1 MSIEQA
7 LIGAVLL
14 GGSRTFDEVELL
26 AADFFEPMAEKV
38 WVEFAKRAGAG
49 DPIDLISMGD
59 KFPTDYLAKCTSQC
73 PTVSTAVFYASKVRE
88 AALKRRLQ
96 QTGTMLIEEAVSDLS
111 GDEVLESAYRQLD
124 LLQLTTVADEVEYLP
139 SSLRTYRASLDEK
152 IVNATS
158 GLDQIDTQLNGFRKG
173 GLYVI
178 GARPGVGKTV
188 VGLQLAFGL
197 ARKANELENGENTG
211 AVAFY
216 SLEMSKRELMNRL
229 VAQVLEI
236 PMDKLDRGNLEPKD
250 KKMIDGRMGE
260 LQNLLT
266 INDRGSQSLASIRNF
281 ARSIKRQGV
290 PLKALVIDY
299 LGLIADVQLGRNRY
313 EAMTMVTGALKVLA
327 KDLDVPVI
335 VLAQLNRNVEGSKDS
350 MPKMSDL
357 RDSGSIEQDADVV
370 MLLHRQ
376 IEDPKRMSIN
386 VAKNR
391 HGQTDVLHYFFEGH
405 YSRIK

>member
-14 GGSRTFDEVELL
+14 GGARVFDEVELS

-124 LLQLTTVADEVEYLP
+124 LLQLTTLADEIEYLP
-139 SSLRTYRASLDEK
+139 SSLRTYRASLDEYV
-152 IVNATS
+152 VNAS
-158 GLDQIDTQLNGFRKG
+158 SNLEKLDQLLNGFRKG
-173 GLYVI
+173 ALYVI

-197 ARKANELENGENTG
+197 ARNKSLKTGETAG
-211 AVAFY
+211 AVAFF

-229 VAQVLEI
+229 VSSVLTI
-236 PMDKLDRGNLEPKD
+236 PMDSLDRADLDEKHKNT
-250 KKMIDGRMGE
+250 IDRRMAE

-290 PLKALVIDY
+290 PLKAIVIDY

-327 KDLDVPVI
+327 KELDVPVI
-335 VLAQLNRNVEGSKDS
+335 VLAQLNRNVEGTKDAR
-350 MPKMSDL
+350 PKMSDL

-370 MLLHRQ
+370 ILLHRSPEQ
-376 IEDPKRMSIN
+376 PAHMELN

-391 HGQTDVLHYFFEGH
+391 HGETKNLPYVFEGN